1 MIQYCGYFLLSSFA
15 IDEKDAMFKIS
26 KELFILSIILENR
39 KMFFNSYIIIKA
51 NNIIIIAYMNLY
63 YILFIFIHS

>member
-15 IDEKDAMFKIS
+15 IDEKDAIFKIN
-26 KELFILSIILENR
+26 KELFILCIILESR
-39 KMFFNSYIIIKA
+39 KMFFNLCII
-51 NNIIIIAYMNLY
+51 NNIIIITYINLY